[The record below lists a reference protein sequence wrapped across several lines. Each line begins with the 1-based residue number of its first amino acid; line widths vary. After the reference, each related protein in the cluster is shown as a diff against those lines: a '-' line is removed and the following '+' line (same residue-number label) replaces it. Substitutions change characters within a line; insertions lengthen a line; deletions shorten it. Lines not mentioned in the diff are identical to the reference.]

1 MGREGV
7 INEKEL
13 VIIPTMSNEDFH
25 PCHFY
30 NSPIEILSGNNY
42 PRGYPVDTIHASVKR
57 SRFCCFNPD
66 YLYTQTMRTV
76 QFNSFWKSSMSKAMS
91 SLCWIICPTRLDNG
105 GNERSITRIIA

>member
-25 PCHFY
+25 PC
-30 NSPIEILSGNNY
+30 NNY